1 MCIHMYVYP
10 QRQSDKH
17 PHKHTDAGST
27 KKIVSELII
36 FILSSG
42 SHFWIGVLMLLRTLW
57 DVIGQF
63 MLIIVLPI
71 YYAGAPSP

>member
-1 MCIHMYVYP
+1 MHPYVCSSTKTVGQTP
-10 QRQSDKH
+10 TRT
-17 PHKHTDAGST
+17 HTDAGST
-27 KKIVSELII
+27 KKIVSDLII
-36 FILSSG
+36 FILSSE

-63 MLIIVLPI
+63 LLIIVLPI